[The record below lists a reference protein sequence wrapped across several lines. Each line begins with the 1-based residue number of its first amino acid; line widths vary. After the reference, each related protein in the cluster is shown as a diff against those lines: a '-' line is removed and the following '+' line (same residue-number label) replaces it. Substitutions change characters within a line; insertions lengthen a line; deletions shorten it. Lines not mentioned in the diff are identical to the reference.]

1 MGKRKKA
8 KYVNPK
14 RERYAKFRKDK
25 PSAMIF
31 TAPELSAEE
40 IELRR
45 QDEKRVEF
53 FLKRMPRHQEKF
65 IRERDAKSKR

>member
-45 QDEKRVEF
+45 QDEKRVE
-53 FLKRMPRHQEKF
+53 
-65 IRERDAKSKR
+65 